1 MESNEMSVKDL
12 LNLEHPEKFF
22 QGAKPYAKLM
32 MEYKCA
38 MLEIQTKLEVLN
50 AEMSLHQDHNP
61 FESIKCRIKSPSSI
75 IGKLKRKGLPLSLS
89 SIEGNIFDIAGIRV
103 ICSFPDDIYT
113 LAASLCAQDDIT
125 VLEKTDYIAN
135 PKESGYRSLHLVVSV
150 PIFLSDTKKHMP
162 VEVQFRT
169 IAMDFWASLEHKV
182 RYKKDI
188 DNTEEIA
195 NELKACADIITE
207 ADYRMQAVRDAIEQQ
222 KKD

>member
-1 MESNEMSVKDL
+1 MNLKDL
-12 LNLEHPEKFF
+12 SVEELFTMEHPEKILE
-22 QGAKPYAKLM
+22 GAKPFAKLM
-32 MEYKCA
+32 MQYRCA
-38 MLEIQTKLEVLN
+38 MLEVQTKLEVLN
-50 AEMSLHQDHNP
+50 AEMSLEQEHNP
-61 FESIKCRIKSPSSI
+61 FESIKCRIKSPTSI
-75 IGKLKRKGLPLSLS
+75 VGKLRRKGLPISIK
-89 SIEGNIFDIAGIRV
+89 SIENNIFDIAGIRV

-135 PKESGYRSLHLVVSV
+135 PKESGYRSLHLVISI
-150 PIFLSDTKKHMP
+150 PIFLSDTKKHVP

-182 RYKKDI
+182 RYKKNI

-195 NELKACADIITE
+195 SELKACADMITE

-222 KKD
+222 KK